1 MGKRLLLEQASGE
14 ASLNLLRLARESL
27 VYPLRRAVDTAF
39 AHNQVVHEPGVQVQH
54 AGETRQI
61 RLSVI
66 PISDHTRIGLV
77 LFEQESRVTDA
88 VPPRDR
94 VGEPS
99 ALELQ
104 LSQTQ
109 RELAQARDYLR
120 KIIEQHEATT
130 EELRAANEE
139 AQSSN
144 EELQST
150 NEELRTAKEELQS
163 SNEEL
168 TTVNDELKHRYQ
180 ELEPG
185 DQRSQQYPERCNHSR
200 RDGGDEFRLRR
211 FTPAAERLLGL
222 APADIGRPIAD
233 LHLTFHLPLV
243 KEILTETIQTLGV
256 QQRRA
261 QDKEGRWYNV
271 FFRPYR
277 TVDEESTAP

>member
-1 MGKRLLLEQASGE
+1 M
-14 ASLNLLRLARESL
+14 
-27 VYPLRRAVDTAF
+27 
-39 AHNQVVHEPGVQVQH
+39 QH

-99 ALELQ
+99 ALEIQ
-104 LSQTQ
+104 LGQTQ
-109 RELAQARDYLR
+109 RELAQTRDYLR

-180 ELEPG
+180 ELDRATNDLSNILSAATIPVVMVG
-185 DQRSQQYPERCNHSR
+185 MD
-200 RDGGDEFRLRR
+200 FRLRR

-277 TVDEESTAP
+277 TVDEKNRPPAP